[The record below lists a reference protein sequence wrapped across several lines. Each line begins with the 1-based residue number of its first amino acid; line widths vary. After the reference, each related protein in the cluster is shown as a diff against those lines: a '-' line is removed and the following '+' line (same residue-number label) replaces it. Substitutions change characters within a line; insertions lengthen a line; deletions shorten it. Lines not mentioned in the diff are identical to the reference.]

1 MRIIADLHIHSRFSR
16 ATSEKMNISE
26 ITHYAQIKGLNLV
39 GTGDFTHPKWLE
51 EIKAELVEDSDTNL
65 YKPTRNPAS
74 PVRFMVTAE
83 VSTIFTFEDAVR
95 KIHHV
100 ILTPNLETAAQIN
113 TCLAKY
119 GNLSSDG
126 RPQLSVSAPQLVE
139 EIMQVSKDNMV
150 FPAHAWTP
158 WFSLFGAFSG
168 FNRVEDCY
176 QDTTKYIS
184 ALETGLSSD
193 PPMNWRLSAL
203 DKYTLVSNSD
213 SHSSWPWRIG
223 REANVFELKKPSYH
237 EVVDT
242 IRQKDPKRFKFTIE
256 TDPAYGKYHWTGHRN
271 CKISLSPQE
280 AIKYGNI
287 CPVCRRKLTKGVE
300 QRVEELAD
308 RPAGYKPENAIG
320 YMHLLPLS
328 EIISSVLGVAYPS
341 VQKVWQAY
349 NALIDRFGDEY
360 TVLIDAPFN
369 EMSKVADPKIA
380 EAVVRV
386 REEKIKVKP
395 GYDGVYGEP
404 MFFDNQTE
412 TEPEPRA
419 EPVKQRSIADF
430 M

>member
-1 MRIIADLHIHSRFSR
+1 LRVIADLHIHSRFSR
-16 ATSEKMNISE
+16 ATSEKMNITE
-26 ITHYAQIKGLNLV
+26 IARFAQIKGLNLV

-51 EIKAELVEDSDTNL
+51 ELHSSLVEDSETHL
-65 YKPTRNPAS
+65 YKPAKSPDS
-74 PVRFMVTAE
+74 PVYFMTTSE
-83 VSTIFTFEDAVR
+83 VSTIFTFENAVR

-139 EIMQVSKDNMV
+139 EIMQVDKDNMV
-150 FPAHAWTP
+150 IPAHAWTP

-168 FNRVEDCY
+168 FNSMEECY
-176 QDTTKYIS
+176 QDMTKHIA

-223 REANVFELKKPSYH
+223 REANVFELKKPTYH
-237 EVVDT
+237 ELVGT
-242 IRQKDPKRFKFTIE
+242 IRQKDPKRFRFTIE

-271 CKISLSPQE
+271 CKVSLSPQE
-280 AIKYGNI
+280 AIRHNNV

-308 RPAGYKPENAIG
+308 RKVGYRPENAIG
-320 YMHLLPLS
+320 YTHLLPLS
-328 EIISSVLGVAYPS
+328 EIIATVLGVSYPS
-341 VQKVWQAY
+341 VQRVWDSY
-349 NALIDRFGDEY
+349 NRLIERFGDEY
-360 TVLIDAPFN
+360 TVLMDASA
-369 EMSKVADPKIA
+369 EEIAKVVEPEIA
-380 EAVVRV
+380 EAVLKV
-386 REEKIKVKP
+386 REEKIKVIP
-395 GYDGVYGEP
+395 GYDGVYGQLDFSDKTLARERNKAP
-404 MFFDNQTE
+404 I
-412 TEPEPRA
+412 
-419 EPVKQRSIADF
+419 KQRCISDF